1 MRRLFFGLAVDPEVG
16 GRVVRSVRSVLSPE
30 ADFALYSVDDLHVT
44 LAFLG
49 NVEDE
54 RVPEIV
60 RSAGVEFRALH
71 APELRIGSCGGAL
84 PSRDDPRALYT
95 GVQEQFETAGR
106 LDVLR
111 NRAVQVGL
119 SHGWRPRPA
128 DRGRPFLP
136 HVTVARPRNGCGVP
150 EDFWDLGAERAWMPT
165 DVVLFESLA
174 GRGEGGDRYRVLA
187 SWPLFVGAG

>member
-1 MRRLFFGLAVDPEVG
+1 MRRLFFGLGVDPDVG
-16 GRVVRSVRSVLSPE
+16 GRVVRSVKSVLE
-30 ADFALYSVDDLHVT
+30 GDFALYGVDDLHMT

-60 RSAGVEFRALH
+60 RSAAVEFRSLH

-84 PSRDDPRALYT
+84 PSREEPRALYA
-95 GVQEQFETAGR
+95 GVREQFETAGR

-111 NRAVQVGL
+111 NRAMQVGL
-119 SHGWRPRPA
+119 SHGWRPPSSE
-128 DRGRPFLP
+128 RGRPFLP
-136 HVTVARPRNGCGVP
+136 HVTVARPRNGCAVP

-174 GRGEGGDRYRVLA
+174 GREEGGDRYRILA
-187 SWPLFVGAG
+187 SWPLYVGAG